1 MLRMISLLKGLRVIE
16 MKDQVKEKLEE
27 VRRLLYQS
35 TMNGNSLENT
45 AILVVMERDLNR
57 LLEYTNTYLD

>member
-1 MLRMISLLKGLRVIE
+1 MSLLEVLRVVE
-16 MKDQVKEKLEE
+16 MKEQVREKLEE
-27 VRRLLYQS
+27 VRRLLYQA